1 VGIGLVE
8 LVDLLALVIVDGVV
22 EELQSALAARLFGA
36 RRR

>member
-8 LVDLLALVIVDGVV
+8 LVDLRALVIVDGFV
-22 EELQSALAARLFGA
+22 EELQSALAARLFGS